1 MLDKRMSSFRCV
13 WLTVL
18 VLVATLAPKQAR
30 ACKKRHQTPFELFE
44 TALAVAHVTVTAVP
58 APTQIVNHPG
68 PGEVAL
74 SAHTMLKGAA
84 SAAGTLTSR
93 LGGTSCDVPFAV
105 GQEAVIFLSAQG
117 YPEGA
122 HEGYLREVTTW
133 LPVLTAWR
141 DATTV
146 AARVEVLSAAATNA
160 APAVR
165 AEAAKYLLEAPALL
179 EALDAG
185 QRARLVA
192 QLTAERHNQDLALVL
207 VRLREPVALRSL
219 PRWQALARSLVKVR
233 TFEGERDPARL
244 AEAITRARRKA
255 ERWAAFERCER
266 ARGQSLGRFV
276 RYIEDLDRTKAAEL
290 AEACRTGKP
299 LE

>member
-1 MLDKRMSSFRCV
+1 MSSSHRV
-13 WLTVL
+13 WLIAL
-18 VLVATLAPKQAR
+18 ILVATLVPTQAL

-44 TALAVAHVTVTAVP
+44 TALAVAHVTVKAVP
-58 APTQIVNHPG
+58 APTVIANHPG

-74 SAHTMLKGAA
+74 TAHTVLKGAA

-105 GQEAVIFLSAQG
+105 GQEAVIFLGAQG

-122 HEGYLREVTTW
+122 HEGYLREVATW

-141 DATTV
+141 DATTTAAKV
-146 AARVEVLSAAATNA
+146 AVLAEAATSTA
-160 APAVR
+160 RPVR
-165 AEAAKYLLEAPALL
+165 VEAAKYLLEAPALL
-179 EALDAG
+179 DALETS
-185 QRARLVA
+185 QRARLIA
-192 QLTAERHNQDLALVL
+192 QLTAERDNQDLALVL

-233 TFEGERDPARL
+233 EFEKERDPARL
-244 AEAITRARRKA
+244 AEAITKARRKA
-255 ERWAAFERCER
+255 QRWAAFERCER

-276 RYIEDLDRTKAAEL
+276 HYIEDLDHLKAAAL
-290 AEACRTGKP
+290 AEACRAGTP

>member
-1 MLDKRMSSFRCV
+1 MLDQHMSSSR
-13 WLTVL
+13 WMWITALIAA
-18 VLVATLAPKQAR
+18 ATLVPDPAL

-44 TALAVAHVTVTAVP
+44 TALAVAHVTVAATP
-58 APTQIVNHPG
+58 APAQIRNHPG

-74 SAHTMLKGAA
+74 TAHAVLKGAA

-105 GQEAVIFLSAQG
+105 GQEAVIFLGAQG

-122 HEGYLREVTTW
+122 HEGYLREVATW

-141 DATTV
+141 DATTL
-146 AARVEVLSAAATNA
+146 AAKVEVLTAAATGEA
-160 APAVR
+160 REVR
-165 AEAAKYLLEAPALL
+165 VEAAKYLLEAPALL
-179 EALDAG
+179 EALDAA

-192 QLTAERHNQDLALVL
+192 QLTAERDHQDLALVL
-207 VRLREPVALRSL
+207 VRLREPAALRSL

-233 TFEGERDPARL
+233 TFEEERDPARL
-244 AEAITRARRKA
+244 AVAITKARRKA

-266 ARGQSLGRFV
+266 ARGQSLGRFA

>member
-1 MLDKRMSSFRCV
+1 MNRSLGRCMWIFALAV
-13 WLTVL
+13 AL
-18 VLVATLAPKQAR
+18 VPGRAL

-58 APTQIVNHPG
+58 APTTIANHPG

-74 SAHTMLKGAA
+74 AAHAVLKGSA

-105 GQEAVIFLSAQG
+105 GHEAVIFLGAQG

-122 HEGYLREVTTW
+122 HEGYLRDVATW
-133 LPVLTAWR
+133 LPVLATWR
-141 DATTV
+141 DATTT
-146 AARVEVLSAAATNA
+146 AARAAVLVDAATA
-160 APAVR
+160 TTRDLRV
-165 AEAAKYLLEAPALL
+165 EAARTLLEAPALL
-179 EALDAG
+179 ELLDAT

-192 QLTAERHNQDLALVL
+192 QLTAERDNPALALVL
-207 VRLREPVALRSL
+207 VRLREPAALRAL

-233 TFEGERDPARL
+233 TFESERDPDRL
-244 AEAITRARRKA
+244 AEAITGARRKA
-255 ERWAAFERCER
+255 DRWAAFERCER
-266 ARGQSLGRFV
+266 ARGQSLGRFA
-276 RYIEDLDRTKAAEL
+276 RYIEDLDRRKAAEL

-299 LE
+299 LT

>member
-1 MLDKRMSSFRCV
+1 MPSFRRM
-13 WLTVL
+13 WLTAL
-18 VLVATLAPKQAR
+18 ILLATLAPAQAL

-44 TALAVAHVTVTAVP
+44 TALAVAHVTVKAVP
-58 APTQIVNHPG
+58 APTVIVNHPG

-74 SAHTMLKGAA
+74 TAHTVLKGAA

-105 GQEAVIFLSAQG
+105 GEEAVIFLGAQG
-117 YPEGA
+117 YPDGA
-122 HEGYLREVTTW
+122 HEGYLREVATW

-146 AARVEVLSAAATNA
+146 ATKVEVLTAAATNPA
-160 APAVR
+160 RAVR
-165 AEAAKYLLEAPALL
+165 VEAAKYLLEAPALL
-179 EALDAG
+179 EAIDAA

-192 QLTAERHNQDLALVL
+192 QLTTERDNQDLALVL

-233 TFEGERDPARL
+233 TFEEERAPARL
-244 AEAITRARRKA
+244 AEAITKARRKA

-266 ARGQSLGRFV
+266 ARGQSLGRFA

-290 AEACRTGKP
+290 AEACRTGTP
-299 LE
+299 LK